1 MLDQRSMKRHLSR
14 FVTYVLL
21 CLFGFV
27 MIYPL
32 LWLFMATFKT
42 DNELFSSVSFLPKSV
57 SLQAYINGWKSG
69 GQYTYGRYIANTL
82 LLTIPTVFFTVTSS
96 ALVAYGFARFS
107 FRFKKPLFTIMIAT
121 LMLPNTVIVIP
132 RYLIFRNLGWLDSY
146 LPFIVPAI
154 LACYPFFIFMMI
166 QFMRG
171 LPKDLDESA
180 YIDGCTPFRTFV
192 SVLMPL
198 LKPALFSVAIFQFI
212 WTWGDF
218 FNALIYI
225 TTVKKYTLSL
235 ALRMSIDAT
244 GGVIS
249 WNQILAMSVVALL
262 PPAILFF
269 SAQRYFVEGVT
280 MSGIKG

>member
-1 MLDQRSMKRHLSR
+1 MKRHLSR